1 MADKAIR
8 QRSEIEEKYKW
19 NIQTMYNFDLV
30 WERDYGEVKQA
41 AKELAEYKGRLSE
54 SSAVFLEFLDKR
66 SEAWR
71 TFEHLYV
78 YARMKMDEDNR
89 DAKYQALCERAQKL
103 AVTLSESLSFFA
115 PELMEMP
122 WETLK
127 GFLMEETDLH
137 VYIHMLKSIRRE
149 KDHIL
154 TPEMESLMAQ
164 FGEVTSAPS
173 QIFKMINNADM
184 KFGTIIDEDGDEVEL
199 THGNYIRFMESRDR
213 NVRKAAYE
221 AMYAAYLK
229 QKNTL
234 AATYNYNVKSTNLS
248 ARLRNYD
255 SALDAELFGDDI
267 PEEVYTNLVDTVN
280 ENLPLMHRYVA
291 LRKKLLGVDQLKMYD
306 LYVPLMDYPDRD
318 ATYEECVDLVKEA
331 LKPLGEEYAS
341 ILERG
346 FGEEWRWLDVYEN
359 EGKSSGAYSFGSYD
373 SHPFVLLN
381 FDGKK
386 KYAFTIAHEMGHSVN
401 SFYTRM
407 YQPFIYGGHSIFTAE
422 VASTVNEVL
431 MQKYLVSQAASVEEK
446 KYLINL
452 QLEDIRATVFR
463 QTMFAEFEKLAH
475 DASDRGTSLTQEWL
489 CNTYLELNKKYYGP
503 EVEYDEEISIEW
515 ARIPHFYSDYYVY
528 KYATGYSAALK
539 IAERIGTEGE
549 PAVADYIEFL
559 KSGESDFPIELLKI
573 AGVDMSQKEP
583 VENTMR
589 VFGALLDELEALL
602 EGSAE

>member
-1 MADKAIR
+1 MAEKTIR
-8 QRSEIEEKYKW
+8 QRSEIEPKYKW
-19 NIQTMYNFDLV
+19 NIESMYNFDMV
-30 WERDYGEVKQA
+30 WERDYGEVKDA
-41 AKELAEYKGRLSE
+41 AKELAEYRGRLTE
-54 SSAVFLEFLDKR
+54 SSGVLLEFLDKR

-78 YARMKMDEDNR
+78 FARMKRDEDNR
-89 DAKYQALCERAQKL
+89 ETKYQALCERAQKL

-115 PELMEMP
+115 PELMAIP

-127 GFLMEETDLH
+127 GFLLEETGLH

-154 TPEMESLMAQ
+154 TPEIESILAQ

-173 QIFKMINNADM
+173 EIFKMINNADM
-184 KFGTIIDEDGDEVEL
+184 KFGKITDEEGEEVEL
-199 THGNYIRFMESRDR
+199 THGNYITFMESRNR
-213 NVRKAAYE
+213 EVRKAAYE
-221 AMYAAYLK
+221 AMYSAYLK

-234 AATYNYNVKSTNLS
+234 AATYNYNVKTTNLS
-248 ARLRNYD
+248 AKLRGYK

-267 PEEVYTNLVDTVN
+267 PEEVYTNLVDAVH
-280 ENLPLMHRYVA
+280 EGLPLMHRYVG
-291 LRKKLLGVDQLKMYD
+291 LRKKLLGVDTLKMYD
-306 LYVPLMDYPDRD
+306 LYVPLMDQKEEE
-318 ATYEECVDLVKEA
+318 ATYEECVDLVKAA
-331 LKPLGEEYAS
+331 LKPLGEEYGS

-381 FDGKK
+381 FSGKK

-431 MQKYLVSQAASVEEK
+431 LQKYLVSQAQSVAEK

-463 QTMFAEFEKLAH
+463 QTMFAEFEKAAH
-475 DASDRGTSLTQEWL
+475 EAAAKGISLTNEWL
-489 CNTYLELNKKYYGP
+489 CDTYLELNKQYYGP

-539 IAERIGTEGE
+539 ITERIEQEGE

-559 KSGESDFPIELLKI
+559 KSGDSDFPIELLKI
-573 AGVDMSQKEP
+573 AGVDMSRKEP
-583 VENTMR
+583 VENAMR

-602 EGSAE
+602 QDPAE

>member
-1 MADKAIR
+1 MAEKTIR
-8 QRSEIEEKYKW
+8 KRSEIEAKYKW
-19 NIQTMYNFDLV
+19 NIESMYNTDFV
-30 WERDYGEVKQA
+30 WKRDCGEVKDA
-41 AKELAEYKGRLSE
+41 AAELAGYKGRLTE
-54 SSAVFLEFLDKR
+54 SSGTLLEFLNKR

-71 TFEHLYV
+71 TLEHLYV
-78 YARMKMDEDNR
+78 FARMKRDEDNR
-89 DAKYQALCERAQKL
+89 EAKYQAMCERAQKL
-103 AVTLSESLSFFA
+103 AVTLSEALSFFA
-115 PELMEMP
+115 PEVMEIP

-127 GFLMEETDLH
+127 SFLMEETGLH
-137 VYIHMLKSIRRE
+137 VYVHMLKCIRRE

-154 TPEMESLMAQ
+154 TPEIESILAQ
-164 FGEVTSAPS
+164 FGEVTSAPGE
-173 QIFKMINNADM
+173 IFKMINNADM
-184 KFGTIIDEDGDEVEL
+184 KFGTITDEDGEETEL
-199 THGNYIRFMESRDR
+199 THGNYISFMESHNRE
-213 NVRKAAYE
+213 VRRSAYE

-234 AATYNYNVKSTNLS
+234 AATYNYNVKTTNLS
-248 ARLRNYD
+248 ARLRGYE
-255 SALDAELFGDDI
+255 SALAAELFGDNI
-267 PEEVYTNLVDTVN
+267 PADVYTNLVDTVN
-280 ENLPLMHRYVA
+280 EYLPLMHRYVA
-291 LRKKLLGVDQLKMYD
+291 LRKKLLGVDTLKMYD
-306 LYVPLMDYPDRD
+306 LYVPLMEQPEEE
-318 ATYEECVDLVKEA
+318 ATYEECVDLVKEG
-331 LKPLGEEYAS
+331 LKPLGEEYAG

-346 FGEEWRWLDVYEN
+346 FGEQWRWLDVYEN

-381 FDGKK
+381 FNGKK

-431 MQKYLVSQAASVEEK
+431 LQKYLVSQAESTEEK

-463 QTMFAEFEKLAH
+463 QTMFAEFEKAAH
-475 DASDRGTSLTQEWL
+475 EASDQGISLTNEWL
-489 CNTYLELNKKYYGP
+489 CDTYLDLNRKYYGP

-539 IAERIGTEGE
+539 IAERIGREGE

-573 AGVDMSQKEP
+573 AGVDMSQKDP
-583 VENTMR
+583 VVNTMK
-589 VFGALLDELEALL
+589 VFETLLDELEALL
-602 EGSAE
+602 QDSAE

>member
-1 MADKAIR
+1 MADKTIR
-8 QRSEIEEKYKW
+8 KRSEIEPKYKW
-19 NIQTMYNFDLV
+19 NIEAMYNMDFV
-30 WERDYGEVKQA
+30 WERDYTEVKDA
-41 AKELAEYKGRLSE
+41 AAELAGYRGRLTE
-54 SSAVFLEFLDKR
+54 SAQTFLTFLDKR

-71 TFEHLYV
+71 TLEHLFV
-78 YARMKMDEDNR
+78 FARMKRDEDNR
-89 DAKYQALCERAQKL
+89 ETKYQALCERAQKL
-103 AVTLSESLSFFA
+103 AVTLSEALAFFA
-115 PELMEMP
+115 PEVMEIP

-127 GFLMEETDLH
+127 GFLMEEEKLH
-137 VYIHMLKSIRRE
+137 VYIHMLKCIRRE

-154 TPEMESLMAQ
+154 TPEIESILAQ

-173 QIFKMINNADM
+173 EIFKMINNADM
-184 KFGTIIDEDGDEVEL
+184 KFGKIRDEDGEEVEL
-199 THGNYIRFMESRDR
+199 THGNYIRFMESR
-213 NVRKAAYE
+213 VRRVRRDAYE

-234 AATYNYNVKSTNLS
+234 AATYNYNVKTTNLAS
-248 ARLRNYD
+248 RLRGYE
-255 SALDAELFGDDI
+255 SALAAELFGDDI
-267 PEEVYTNLVDTVN
+267 PSDVYTNLVDAVN
-280 ENLPLMHRYVA
+280 EHLPLMHRYVA
-291 LRKKLLGVDQLKMYD
+291 LRKKLLGIEDLKMYD
-306 LYVPLMDYPDRD
+306 LYVPLMEQPEEE
-318 ATYEECVDLVKEA
+318 ATYEECVELVKEG
-331 LKPLGEEYAS
+331 LKPLGEEYGS

-346 FGEEWRWLDVYEN
+346 FGEQWRWLDVFEN

-381 FDGKK
+381 FNGKK
-386 KYAFTIAHEMGHSVN
+386 KYAFTIAHEMGHSMN

-431 MQKYLVSQAASVEEK
+431 LQKYLVSKAGSAEEK

-463 QTMFAEFEKLAH
+463 QTMFAEFEKAAH
-475 DASDRGTSLTQEWL
+475 EASAKGVSLTHEWL
-489 CNTYLELNKKYYGP
+489 CETYLELNKKYYGP
-503 EVEYDEEISIEW
+503 EVEYDEQISVEW

-539 IAERIGTEGE
+539 IAERIEKEGE

-583 VENTMR
+583 VVNAMK
-589 VFGALLDELEALL
+589 VFGTLLDELEALL
-602 EGSAE
+602 QEPAE